1 MVAHC
6 ANFCLPT
13 SPRGAMVSASDCGGI
28 SWVRIPS
35 KSCGIFHPALTGS
48 DLGLGVGCYF
58 VVSKGHGMCPA
69 HVVSEW
75 ATLNTTEVAAVPSP
89 LRRAGQPTN
98 GMACL
103 LRRAGQPTN
112 GMACL
117 LRTPGGGAT
126 MPNESWVWPEC
137 RDERHGSSASEVGT
151 ADGTAKNSNPATT
164 TKQQTNE
171 KQKTNKPTTKNKIK
185 IKITTN

>member
-1 MVAHC
+1 MQKSSDDHGKINELNCVVAHC

-35 KSCGIFHPALTGS
+35 KSCGILHPALTGS
-48 DLGLGVGCYF
+48 DLRLGVGCYF

-69 HVVSEW
+69 YIVSEW
-75 ATLNTTEVAAVPSP
+75 ATLNTTEVAAV
-89 LRRAGQPTN
+89 
-98 GMACL
+98 
-103 LRRAGQPTN
+103 RRAGQPTN

-126 MPNESWVWPEC
+126 MRNESWVWPEC

-151 ADGTAKNSNPATT
+151 ADGTAKNSNPPTT

-171 KQKTNKPTTKNKIK
+171 KQQTNKPTTKNKIQLE
-185 IKITTN
+185 ITTN